1 MLDILSNAVF
11 DQIASLINSALRYDD
26 ASARALN
33 DLLETRIMFESDA
46 PALVITVVILDGQL
60 KLQHDACVEPCISIN
75 GSLVALLAL
84 ATQAEGSLTLA
95 DSGVTVQGDV
105 QKLKRLEH
113 LIRRLDIDWE
123 AALADV
129 LGDVPAQMLGRT
141 LRHAARTAAD
151 SRQRVTATA
160 VEIVQEEWRLVPSKP
175 EFEDFAHQIRQ
186 LASHSDRAEARLRQ
200 LEMLLKK

>member
-26 ASARALN
+26 ASVRALN

-60 KLQHDACVEPCISIN
+60 KLQHGACVEPCICIN

-105 QKLKRLEH
+105 QKLKRLEL
-113 LIRRLDIDWE
+113 LIRRLDID
-123 AALADV
+123 
-129 LGDVPAQMLGRT
+129 
-141 LRHAARTAAD
+141 
-151 SRQRVTATA
+151 
-160 VEIVQEEWRLVPSKP
+160 
-175 EFEDFAHQIRQ
+175 
-186 LASHSDRAEARLRQ
+186 
-200 LEMLLKK
+200 